1 MKAMVIFIKKNKNK
15 NLKNPKN
22 KNKNKK
28 AKKQNVILTNMHT
41 TVRLQNGKLKQLLA

>member
-15 NLKNPKN
+15 NLKNP